1 MPSVPNLG
9 GNGQERTNLMYED
22 SHLEM
27 DYEDRY
33 PEYYDSDVW
42 DAEDYEYYYDNADES
57 DESDEPIGVALLGA
71 VLDDADMTD
80 YERDLDTWVNSPV
93 RLPFGLIFS

>member
-1 MPSVPNLG
+1 
-9 GNGQERTNLMYED
+9 MYED

-42 DAEDYEYYYDNADES
+42 DAEDFSEYSDDSGELYDPDGRFVPEQFVQDS
-57 DESDEPIGVALLGA
+57 DV
-71 VLDDADMTD
+71 TD
-80 YERDLDTWVNSPV
+80 IEHELDTWVNSPV